1 MKKKVLFPAFLAVLA
16 LPLCLNQRPISVN
29 AEFIG
34 EYSASADYVAF
45 AKEVNGQMADEGFV
59 LLKND
64 GFLPMNGDESVSV
77 VGKASIN
84 LARGGAGSGSGSIS
98 SSVGSESNLN
108 LKASL
113 KEAGFDQNPKTDSFY
128 NDRNKSGSGRT
139 NGNDGWKGN
148 SEVTIGETDIEK
160 VKAEDGLVDSFDDYN
175 DAAIMVIA
183 REGSEG
189 CDVKTCNCHDSI
201 KTNSSS
207 KAISDKHALELS
219 DNEQALFED
228 ITGVDD
234 HDDVIKMFM

>member
-1 MKKKVLFPAFLAVLA
+1 MKKKVLFPAFLAALA
-16 LPLCLNQRPISVN
+16 LPLCLNQRPISIN

-64 GFLPMNGDESVSV
+64 GFLPMNGDEMVSI

-108 LKASL
+108 LQASL
-113 KEAGFDQNPKTDSFY
+113 KAAGFEVNDEATDFY
-128 NDRNKSGSGRT
+128 KNRAGGGRT

-148 SEVTIGETDIEK
+148 SEVTIGEASIDK
-160 VKAEDGLVDSFDDYN
+160 VNGDQAFLDSLGAPRYNAWQQVSHHPPNRSFLVRRRAYN
-175 DAAIMVIA
+175 AYSNPV
-183 REGSEG
+183 S
-189 CDVKTCNCHDSI
+189 
-201 KTNSSS
+201 
-207 KAISDKHALELS
+207 L
-219 DNEQALFED
+219 QQ
-228 ITGVDD
+228 
-234 HDDVIKMFM
+234 